1 MVFGLLDRHMGRL
14 NLNGS
19 EFNSEPSLIY
29 VASNQNTSNRT
40 ICVRH
45 MFGIGLA
52 VESSI

>member
-40 ICVRH
+40 KSH
-45 MFGIGLA
+45 MFAIGLA